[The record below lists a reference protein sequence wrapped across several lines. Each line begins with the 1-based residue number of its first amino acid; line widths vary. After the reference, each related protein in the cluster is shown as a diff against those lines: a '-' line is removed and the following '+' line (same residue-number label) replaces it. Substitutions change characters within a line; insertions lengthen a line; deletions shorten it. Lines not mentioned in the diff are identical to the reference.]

1 MTTKLIEQEK
11 KKLVALAEKH
21 GMDFQH
27 PEVLVKSQELDRLI
41 VAQMKQ
47 ESAKRAS

>member
-27 PEVLVKSQELDRLI
+27 PEVLAKSQELDRLI
-41 VAQMKQ
+41 VMQMQQDSTTK
-47 ESAKRAS
+47 AS